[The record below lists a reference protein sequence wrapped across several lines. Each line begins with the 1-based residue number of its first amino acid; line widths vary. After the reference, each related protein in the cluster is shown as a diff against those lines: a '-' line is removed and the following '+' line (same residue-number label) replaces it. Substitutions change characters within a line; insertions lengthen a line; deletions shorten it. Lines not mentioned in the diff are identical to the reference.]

1 MAYSPF
7 KMKGSPMQRNFGIN
21 ASPAKAIGKGKDKK
35 KEEEGRGYTVVEDPK
50 RERTDK
56 HGRTQKE
63 VMEMR
68 HKKEDD
74 WVNKVNTWAEKNPDH
89 YDKEKK
95 AKAQKRLN
103 KYKGESKYSQDS
115 ITGVNK
121 ELARQAELAMKKN
134 KKKADDE
141 FDAL

>member
-1 MAYSPF
+1 MGF

-21 ASPAKAIGKGKDKK
+21 ASPAKAIGKGK
-35 KEEEGRGYTVVEDPK
+35 EEKGEKREYSYMEDPD
-50 RERTDK
+50 RVRTDK

-74 WVNKVNTWAEKNPDH
+74 YTGKVNEYSKKHGGLTDEQM
-89 YDKEKK
+89 KK
-95 AKAQKRLN
+95 AKAKLN
-103 KYKGESKYSQDS
+103 KLRGESKYSQDS

-121 ELARQAELAMKKN
+121 QLAAKALAELNA
-134 KKKADDE
+134 KKKKKKEADDE

>member
-21 ASPAKAIGKGKDKK
+21 ASPAKAIGKGK
-35 KEEEGRGYTVVEDPK
+35 EEKGEKRSYTYMEDPK
-50 RERTDK
+50 RERTGK
-56 HGRTQKE
+56 QGRTQKE

-68 HKKEDD
+68 MKKEDD
-74 WVNKVNTWAEKNPDH
+74 YTGKVNKYSEKHGGLTD
-89 YDKEKK
+89 EQMKK
-95 AKAQKRLN
+95 AKGKLN
-103 KYKGESKYSQDS
+103 KLKGETKYSQDS

-121 ELARQAELAMKKN
+121 QLAAKALAELNAEKKK

>member
-7 KMKGSPMQRNFGIN
+7 KMKGSPMQRNFGIG
-21 ASPAKAIGKGKDKK
+21 ASPAKAIGKGK
-35 KEEEGRGYTVVEDPK
+35 EEKGEFTYVPDPK

-56 HGRTQKE
+56 QGRTQKE

-68 HKKEDD
+68 YKKENDYTGK
-74 WVNKVNTWAEKNPDH
+74 VNKYSKKHGGLTDEQM
-89 YDKEKK
+89 KK
-95 AKAQKRLN
+95 AKGKLN
-103 KYKGESKYSQDS
+103 KLKGETKYSQDS

-121 ELARQAELAMKKN
+121 QLAAKASAELNA
-134 KKKADDE
+134 KKKKKKEADDE